1 MVIVRRRAWAWR
13 NGRAEEDVEAQ
24 VCQFIDQVA
33 NSLVRLE
40 VLLFFV
46 QNPSTTESP
55 EGIAWR
61 TYREVE
67 QIREAME
74 HLAQRGV
81 LETVELPGGT
91 YRLYALTE
99 NPKTLDT
106 ISRLADYY
114 YNDAERRIEIVRRLV
129 TQSHR
134 EDLPQ

>member
-1 MVIVRRRAWAWR
+1 M
-13 NGRAEEDVEAQ
+13 EAQ
-24 VCQFIDQVA
+24 VGQFIDQVA

-61 TYREVE
+61 IYREVE

-74 HLAQRGV
+74 HLSQHGV
-81 LETVELPGGT
+81 LETLDLPGGN
-91 YRLYALTE
+91 YRLFALTE
-99 NPKTLDT
+99 NPSTLNLVR
-106 ISRLADYY
+106 RLADYY

-129 TQSHR
+129 TQPRR
-134 EDLPQ
+134 EASSP

>member
-1 MVIVRRRAWAWR
+1 
-13 NGRAEEDVEAQ
+13 
-24 VCQFIDQVA
+24 VA

-61 TYREVE
+61 IYREVE

-74 HLAQRGV
+74 HLAYHGV
-81 LETVELPGGT
+81 LEMFDLPGSN

-99 NPKTLDT
+99 NPVTLDT
-106 ISRLADYY
+106 ILRVADYY

-129 TQSHR
+129 TSAHR
-134 EDLPQ
+134 EASPA

>member
-1 MVIVRRRAWAWR
+1 
-13 NGRAEEDVEAQ
+13 VEPQ

-61 TYREVE
+61 IYREVE
-67 QIREAME
+67 HIREAME
-74 HLAQRGV
+74 HLAHYGV
-81 LETVELPGGT
+81 LEMFDLPGSN

-99 NPKTLDT
+99 NPVMLDT
-106 ISRLADYY
+106 IRRVADYY

-129 TQSHR
+129 TSAHR
-134 EDLPQ
+134 ESLPA

>member
-1 MVIVRRRAWAWR
+1 
-13 NGRAEEDVEAQ
+13 VEAQ

-61 TYREVE
+61 IYREVD
-67 QIREAME
+67 QIRDAME

-81 LETVELPGGT
+81 LETVDLPGGN

-99 NPKTLDT
+99 NPRTLDT
-106 ISRLADYY
+106 IGRLADYY

-134 EDLPQ
+134 EDLPR